1 MTQSAKQALEQQV
14 LLAAREYGVSTT
26 LFRNAVGARLGLN
39 VTDMEC
45 LALLFFKGIATPTEL
60 SKHTALSSGATT
72 AMLDRL
78 ERAGMILRRPN
89 PDDRRGSLIEVNP
102 SARQTVGPLFT
113 TVRDAQATLL
123 AHYSEDD
130 LALVG
135 DFLRSLTEV
144 WERGRQALPPH
155 EP

>member
-1 MTQSAKQALEQQV
+1 MSQSAKQSLEQQV

-26 LFRNAVGARLGLN
+26 LFRNAVGARLGVN

-60 SKHTALSSGATT
+60 SKHTSLSSGATT

-89 PDDRRGSLIEVNP
+89 PDDRRGSLIEVN
-102 SARQTVGPLFT
+102 
-113 TVRDAQATLL
+113 
-123 AHYSEDD
+123 
-130 LALVG
+130 
-135 DFLRSLTEV
+135 
-144 WERGRQALPPH
+144 H
-155 EP
+155 EA